1 MNLTLQTIKSLP
13 AAHCARGFTER
24 APRLLQ
30 PVWTEIRPLGDAS
43 HLCSGAT
50 VWSWED
56 GDTVFAL
63 GWEWVEFRAGVV
75 LLANPMEI
83 LSNMKFDVEGDQTL
97 PRNSNI
103 ETLNIIVHS
112 LPWLNYLRGVLNGA
126 RDPSAGRVALQ

>member
-1 MNLTLQTIKSLP
+1 M
-13 AAHCARGFTER
+13 
-24 APRLLQ
+24 
-30 PVWTEIRPLGDAS
+30 
-43 HLCSGAT
+43 
-50 VWSWED
+50 
-56 GDTVFAL
+56 FAL

-126 RDPSAGRVALQ
+126 RDPSAGRVAFQ